1 MKVIMLQDVKNIGR
15 RGEVKTF
22 SDGYV
27 QNFLLPKKLAEIATN
42 EKLAKIQAAKN
53 YKIGEAE
60 IQKDLLIKDI
70 LKVDQGIST
79 LVKKVNSSGTL
90 FEKINEKQIK
100 ELIKNDFHVHIPEQY
115 IHIKEPI
122 HKTGE
127 FFVHIGDYKTLKTE
141 ALLTLV
147 VKGQ

>member
-42 EKLAKIQAAKN
+42 EKLAKIEAIKN

-70 LKVDQGIST
+70 TKVDRGIIT
-79 LVKKVNSSGTL
+79 LIKKINSAGTL
-90 FEKINEKQIK
+90 FEKIHEKQIK
-100 ELIKNDFHVHIPEQY
+100 EAIYNEFHVSIPEQY
-115 IHIKEPI
+115 IHIEEPI

-127 FFVHIGDYKTLKTE
+127 FFVHIGDRKILQKE